1 MNIRGL
7 LLAFAF
13 VAGLSL
19 PANAAQITITGTVTD
34 PNGSAPFSITVTTD
48 QVAIT
53 SAAVVPSVAAAGT
66 TRTLT
71 VVATSSGGLAL
82 SAPLPT
88 CGACGITF
96 TPVSGQPAGT
106 FAWTFVY

>member
-1 MNIRGL
+1 MKKL
-7 LLAFAF
+7 LLGLASA
-13 VAGLSL
+13 VAMAAS
-19 PANAAQITITGTVTD
+19 AYAAQITITGTVTD

-82 SAPLPT
+82 SAPSPA